1 MLIFR
6 DTSIT
11 WVAVKPVI
19 HAKTIEEAKILCI
32 ILFKREKVF
41 FLLHCAKVFFCSNL
55 RSKIL
60 ANQVRFS
67 VAVGVRGGWA
77 AAAEEFPIF
86 HDNLCIILHV
96 MYSRFSF
103 CGR

>member
-41 FLLHCAKVFFCSNL
+41 FSFIVRRFFFFVAIFDL
-55 RSKIL
+55 R
-60 ANQVRFS
+60 
-67 VAVGVRGGWA
+67 
-77 AAAEEFPIF
+77 
-86 HDNLCIILHV
+86 
-96 MYSRFSF
+96 Y
-103 CGR
+103 

>member
-32 ILFKREKVF
+32 ILFKREKF
-41 FLLHCAKVFFCSNL
+41 FSPSLCEGFF
-55 RSKIL
+55 
-60 ANQVRFS
+60 F
-67 VAVGVRGGWA
+67 
-77 AAAEEFPIF
+77 
-86 HDNLCIILHV
+86 
-96 MYSRFSF
+96 
-103 CGR
+103 

>member
-32 ILFKREKVF
+32 ILFKREKFFFSPSLCEGF
-41 FLLHCAKVFFCSNL
+41 FLAIFDL
-55 RSKIL
+55 R
-60 ANQVRFS
+60 
-67 VAVGVRGGWA
+67 
-77 AAAEEFPIF
+77 
-86 HDNLCIILHV
+86 
-96 MYSRFSF
+96 Y
-103 CGR
+103 